1 MRLEAFLAALIAPA
15 LLSAP
20 CATAQSGNPRPN
32 EIVQTSA
39 YVSLAPVPRGRAF
52 EIAVVA
58 HIRAGYH
65 INAHKPTL
73 DYLIPTEV
81 TPALPQ
87 GITISDAVYPEG
99 QMMKFP
105 FSPTEL
111 KVYEG
116 EAVFRLHMHAAADAT
131 LGPRDIPL
139 QLEYQACNDRSCL
152 PPVKVPVTAH
162 LEIAPAGAVAN
173 LAHPEIFSIPSG
185 HSR

>member
-1 MRLEAFLAALIAPA
+1 MRAAAFFAALAVPA
-15 LLSAP
+15 LLSVP
-20 CATAQSGNPRPN
+20 GATAQTESLRPN
-32 EIVQTSA
+32 EIVQPSA

-52 EIAVVA
+52 EIAIVA
-58 HIRAGYH
+58 HIHAGYH

-87 GITISDAVYPEG
+87 GIALTDAVYPEG

-116 EAVFRLHMHAAADAT
+116 QAVFRLRLHATADAT

-162 LEIAPAGAVAN
+162 LEIAPAGAAATP
-173 LAHPEIFSIPSG
+173 AHPEIFSIPAG
-185 HSR
+185 HSH

>member
-1 MRLEAFLAALIAPA
+1 MRASALFVALIAPVVIASTCA
-15 LLSAP
+15 L
-20 CATAQSGNPRPN
+20 AQTEIPRPS
-32 EIVQTSA
+32 EIVQPSA

-87 GITISDAVYPEG
+87 GITLTGVAYPEG
-99 QMMKFP
+99 QIVKFQ
-105 FSPTEL
+105 FSATEL

-116 EAVFRLHMHAAADAT
+116 DVVFRLRLRAAANAA
-131 LGPRDIPL
+131 LGPLDIPM

-152 PPVKVPVTAH
+152 PPVKIPVTPH
-162 LEIAPAGAVAN
+162 LEIAPAGAAATPV
-173 LAHPEIFSIPSG
+173 HPEIFRVPAG